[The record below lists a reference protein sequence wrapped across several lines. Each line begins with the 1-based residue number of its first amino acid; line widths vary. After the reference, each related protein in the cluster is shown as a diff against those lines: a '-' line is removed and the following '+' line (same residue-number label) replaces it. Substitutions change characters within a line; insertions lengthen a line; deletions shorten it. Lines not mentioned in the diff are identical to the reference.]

1 MIRTRTELEEKI
13 KDILGID
20 TISLLISKQ
29 ITKYVTEHKWTYLE
43 IGRALY
49 YFFDVK
55 EGDPTKS
62 QGIGIV
68 PYVME
73 DARKYFKEMEKRA
86 AQQAKEAQES
96 REKQQNIIVCN
107 TLAKSRRKKR
117 IVDIESI
124 KEEDNSE

>member
-55 EGDPTKS
+55 EGDPAKS

-73 DARKYFKEMEKRA
+73 ESRKYFKDMERRA

-107 TLAKSRRKKR
+107 TVAKSRRKKR